1 MTKRDYVLLMAC
13 ILTHTVATASDNSN
27 ANEMLYSNLSNDE
40 HITMFNTHSWFDNQ
54 QQSWIVPIHGWAY
67 EPQSSEIRKAAVSKA
82 LKLRYGLQPTQSNQG
97 NLTERVNLLLADNER
112 NKKIVIELAGKR
124 YALPRSAANGHF
136 QTTLSIPA
144 TELSSEQSTL
154 VNFSVIL
161 APGDTRTFT
170 GQTTLLAEQ
179 GLSII
184 SDIDDTIKVSNVT
197 ERKAL
202 MQATFFDD
210 FVAVDKMP
218 QLYQKWHNL
227 GAKFHFVSSSPWQLY
242 IPLKKF
248 LNDENFPHATMSLKS
263 IRFKDQTLL
272 NLFKSGTRTKP
283 VAIRR
288 IIDSY
293 PKRQFVLV
301 GDSGEQDAEVYA
313 QIAQEYPDQI
323 TKIFIRNINQD
334 STLNKRYEAV
344 FSKIDKH
351 KWHTFE
357 SATELFDAI

>member
-1 MTKRDYVLLMAC
+1 M
-13 ILTHTVATASDNSN
+13 
-27 ANEMLYSNLSNDE
+27 
-40 HITMFNTHSWFDNQ
+40 
-54 QQSWIVPIHGWAY
+54 
-67 EPQSSEIRKAAVSKA
+67 
-82 LKLRYGLQPTQSNQG
+82 
-97 NLTERVNLLLADNER
+97 
-112 NKKIVIELAGKR
+112 
-124 YALPRSAANGHF
+124 
-136 QTTLSIPA
+136 
-144 TELSSEQSTL
+144 
-154 VNFSVIL
+154 
-161 APGDTRTFT
+161 
-170 GQTTLLAEQ
+170 LAEQ